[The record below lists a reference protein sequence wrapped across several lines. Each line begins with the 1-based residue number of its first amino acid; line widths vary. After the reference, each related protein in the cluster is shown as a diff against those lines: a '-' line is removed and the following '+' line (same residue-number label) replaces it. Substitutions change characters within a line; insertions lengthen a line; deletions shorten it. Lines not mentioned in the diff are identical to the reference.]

1 LYIIIR
7 NVKLNKMV
15 GFNLSR
21 GSATLGLGNSD
32 VFINL
37 SDGSLVHKI
46 SDHLSLNMKD
56 GGIDF
61 TL

>member
-1 LYIIIR
+1 ML
-7 NVKLNKMV
+7 

-21 GSATLGLGNSD
+21 GSASLGLGDND

-37 SDGSLVHKI
+37 SDGSLEHKI

-56 GGIDF
+56 GGIDW
-61 TL
+61 TM

>member
-1 LYIIIR
+1 
-7 NVKLNKMV
+7 MV
-15 GFNLSR
+15 GFNLSK